1 MVSVEGGGW
10 YSAQHFG
17 DLSWVVKRWYERSL
31 EEEESTETVRFLDIM
46 SYSFQMVL
54 DVELNSIQEDIG
66 EFEPRY
72 SSLISDYD

>member
-1 MVSVEGGGW
+1 
-10 YSAQHFG
+10 
-17 DLSWVVKRWYERSL
+17 VKRWYERSL
-31 EEEESTETVRFLDIM
+31 EEEESTETVRFFDIM